1 MVSSHSIVSRLPV
14 QSGLLDFL
22 PYVVSPPEPQVPMC
36 AVEAPVAP
44 YSQFLMQQHLK
55 QYSKGTDLLYCSAV
69 RTLEPHDS
77 FLLGVQS
84 MQYVSP
90 PSLLTAS
97 EPILQM
103 FNAISPLMSGIK
115 WLCLQVPHTFNSFIL
130 SISNAPYV

>member
-1 MVSSHSIVSRLPV
+1 
-14 QSGLLDFL
+14 
-22 PYVVSPPEPQVPMC
+22 
-36 AVEAPVAP
+36 
-44 YSQFLMQQHLK
+44 
-55 QYSKGTDLLYCSAV
+55 
-69 RTLEPHDS
+69 
-77 FLLGVQS
+77 

-103 FNAISPLMSGIK
+103 FTAISPLMSGIK